1 MADFTIP
8 TPQVDLATLP
18 PLLLT
23 SDPNSFARNTLRVR
37 IPAILRETIALNDF
51 APGIRVALEDLY
63 VELTDGR
70 VRGLQEEAPDAGF
83 WQAASAPYIG
93 RSWLDVPWY
102 WAEAFF
108 YRRLLEATRYFQP
121 GRWAGFDPFAA
132 KKRTEWAPEAAPA
145 AAEALLSG
153 LPSDPAL
160 RFQRLLHACLWG
172 NRTDLSYAVAA
183 HLGGT
188 AAPHQEQSNLL
199 EDDTGAIWDRL
210 RSHPGGR
217 IAIINDN
224 AGTELAMDLA
234 LAEHLLASGLAAR
247 VDLHLKPQPYFV
259 SDAMKEDVMAGLE
272 ALPAGGAAA
281 GQLAHRLEEHLAAGR
296 LRLTAHWAYASS
308 LFFFELPE
316 DLRADLAGMDLVLV
330 KGDANY
336 RRLVGDCHWPPT
348 TSFAFATRYFPAPL
362 AALRTF
368 KAELVV
374 GLGPGEAERLAAEDP
389 DWLVN
394 GRRGVIQANLAAGK
408 ARPFR

>member
-1 MADFTIP
+1 VTDFLLP
-8 TPQVDLATLP
+8 TPQVDPNTLP

-51 APGIRVALEDLY
+51 APGIRDALEDLY

-83 WQAASAPYIG
+83 WQVASAPYIG

-121 GRWAGFDPFAA
+121 GPWAGCDPFAA
-132 KKRTEWAPEAAPA
+132 KKRTEWAPDAAPA

-153 LPSDPAL
+153 LPADPAL
-160 RFQRLLHACLWG
+160 RFQRLLHASLWG

-188 AAPHQEQSNLL
+188 AAPHEERSNLL
-199 EDDTGAIWDRL
+199 VDDTGAIWDLL
-210 RSHPGGR
+210 RTRPGGR
-217 IAIINDN
+217 IAIITDN
-224 AGTELAMDLA
+224 AGTELTMDLA
-234 LAEHLLASGLAAR
+234 LSEHLLSARLAAR

-259 SDAMKEDVMAGLE
+259 SDAMKEDVMAGLA

-281 GQLAHRLEEHLAAGR
+281 GRLAHGLEEHLAAGR

-336 RRLVGDCHWPPT
+336 RRLVGDCHWPPAT
-348 TSFAFATRYFPAPL
+348 VFAHVTRYFPAPL

-374 GLGPGEAERLAAEDP
+374 GLVPGEAERLAAEDP
-389 DWLVN
+389 DWRIN
-394 GRRGVIQANLAAGK
+394 GRRGVIQANLAAGR
-408 ARPFR
+408 ARSS